1 MNLMRKKVGL
11 THISLKVANPANP
24 RRFARVRCLVD
35 SGAAYSLI
43 PASTLRR
50 IGIAPSSTRSFILA
64 DGSEIKRKMGDVL
77 FILNGQRGASP
88 VIFGERGDM
97 TLLGTV
103 SLEALGVF
111 LDPLRRELRPMPM
124 VL

>member
-1 MNLMRKKVGL
+1 
-11 THISLKVANPANP
+11 

-43 PASTLRR
+43 PKTTLRR
-50 IGIAPSSTRSFILA
+50 IGIAPSRTRTFFLA
-64 DGSEIKRKMGDVL
+64 DGSEIRRQMGTAM
-77 FILNGQRGASP
+77 FILNGEEGASP
-88 VIFGERGDM
+88 VVFGERGDS

-124 VL
+124 LL